1 MSEERCPDCGAAVA
15 LLAPECPTCGAQSTG
30 TTAPCTS
37 CGARVDHLEPGS
49 CPSCHAAVSPWDA
62 VVQRAR
68 AAGFHVPLAV
78 SDAVPH
84 PVAAGFEPGRGKP
97 AGQDDDYR
105 RPLADGTELHV
116 RAYDDHYEA
125 HLDRRSADDR
135 VAHLARDAPLET
147 VAGAT
152 ALSLFLL
159 GARRLRT
166 RLTSTAPDDG
176 AGQVPGDDREE
187 ADGREHRVGR
197 RLPAGVAD
205 RVPLPSLPSR
215 VAGRLPSRPFRSRGR

>member
-1 MSEERCPDCGAAVA
+1 
-15 LLAPECPTCGAQSTG
+15 
-30 TTAPCTS
+30 
-37 CGARVDHLEPGS
+37 
-49 CPSCHAAVSPWDA
+49 VSPWDA

-116 RAYDDHYEA
+116 RAYGDHYEA

-135 VAHLARDAPLET
+135 VAHLARDAPIET
-147 VAGAT
+147 AAGAT

-159 GARRLRT
+159 GARRLRG
-166 RLTSTAPDDG
+166 RLASTARE
-176 AGQVPGDDREE
+176 DDR
-187 ADGREHRVGR
+187 AAVTGRVPRVGD

-205 RVPLPSLPSR
+205 RLPRPSLPPQ
-215 VAGRLPSRPFRSRGR
+215 VAERLPSRSQVAEQLPSRSG